1 MHSPNKYAIIS
12 RLGTVTRQLPS
23 RFKSGRADGER
34 KGTGWEDPSRGQGQ
48 QRPTCDREKRPSQY
62 RCACGR
68 WKISS
73 MYGSRRARLKA
84 EKSRQDTRKVQLKA
98 AEK

>member
-1 MHSPNKYAIIS
+1 MEQITCSDHPRSQLAGLTTPTDTRYRPGNVVIIGS
-12 RLGTVTRQLPS
+12 H
-23 RFKSGRADGER
+23 
-34 KGTGWEDPSRGQGQ
+34 
-48 QRPTCDREKRPSQY
+48 CDREKRPSQY